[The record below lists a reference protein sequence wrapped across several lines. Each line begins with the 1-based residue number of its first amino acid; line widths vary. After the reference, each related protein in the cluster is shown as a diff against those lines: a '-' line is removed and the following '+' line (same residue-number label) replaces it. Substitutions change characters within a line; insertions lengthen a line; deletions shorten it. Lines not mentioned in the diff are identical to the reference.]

1 MFCVQSYWFND
12 SSDNDTLVLKTFD
25 DREEA
30 KKYVLSILSQFEGF
44 EYKVSEK
51 RDFVDYVFLH
61 YKGKYLK
68 YEIQGFLI
76 YQINNEIDTIRKFL
90 GIASDQD

>member
-1 MFCVQSYWFND
+1 MFCVKSYWLND

-61 YKGKYLK
+61 HKGKYLK

-76 YQINNEIDTIRKFL
+76 YQINDEIDTIRKFL
-90 GIASDQD
+90 GFVNEQS

>member
-1 MFCVQSYWFND
+1 MFCVKSYWLND

-61 YKGKYLK
+61 HKGKYLK

-76 YQINNEIDTIRKFL
+76 YQINDEIDTIRKFL
-90 GIASDQD
+90 GFASERS